1 MRLLNPMGDR
11 LSRLPARATVVYAV
25 LAAAWISTSDRAVA
39 ALNLGETAQTLKGWA
54 FVFVSSLALYTTL
67 RTLVRQIH
75 RSDPGH
81 DSLTRIP
88 NRALFTVQ
96 LDEAITRAR
105 PDGHSV
111 GVLTLGLD
119 RFRSLND
126 TLGQGSGDEALV
138 KVVERLEQ
146 MLRATDILA
155 RLGGDEFG
163 ILQHSVRHPDDI
175 AALAQRVLRS
185 ISAPFTIRGREARL
199 TVSMGITLFPSDGA
213 TAEELL
219 KNADLALTRAK
230 HEGRDTYRFF
240 VPAMDAAARERADI
254 ETGLHHA
261 LEAGEFLLH
270 YQPQIQLETGRVVG
284 VEALIRWNRPGTG
297 IVSPM
302 RFLPIAEDLG
312 LIRPIGAW
320 VLRTATTR
328 ARSWI
333 RANVSFGRISVN
345 ISFAQFRQRDLDQ
358 TIRRILSD
366 SELPAERLELE
377 LTESVLAHEAE
388 RAIELVQKLH
398 QLGVA
403 IAIDDFGTGYSS
415 LSYLRQF
422 RVDQLKID
430 RSFVAGIGQDPGAE
444 VIVRTIIGLA
454 KSLNLR
460 TLAEGV
466 ETAEQAQ
473 FLRDTGCDAVQG
485 YYYCVPLDESGLLE
499 FLRKQAAE
507 VN

>member
-54 FVFVSSLALYTTL
+54 FVLVSSLALYTTL
-67 RTLVRQIH
+67 RTLVRQTH

-81 DSLTRIP
+81 DSLTRLP
-88 NRALFTVQ
+88 NRALFTAQ
-96 LDEAITRAR
+96 LEDAITRAR

-126 TLGQGSGDEALV
+126 TLGQGSGDEALI
-138 KVVERLEQ
+138 KVVERLERV
-146 MLRATDILA
+146 LRATDILA

-163 ILQHSVRHPDDI
+163 ILQHNVRHADDI
-175 AALAQRVLRS
+175 AALAQRILRS
-185 ISAPFTIRGREARL
+185 IATPFMIRDAEARL
-199 TVSMGITLFPSDGA
+199 TASVGVALFPSDGA
-213 TAEELL
+213 TAEQLL
-219 KNADLALTRAK
+219 KNVDLALTRAK

-240 VPAMDAAARERADI
+240 VPAMDEAARERANI

-261 LEAGEFLLH
+261 LEADEFLLH
-270 YQPQIQLETGRVVG
+270 YQPQIQLATGRVIG

-302 RFLPIAEDLG
+302 RFLPVAEDLG
-312 LIRPIGAW
+312 LIRPIGTW
-320 VLRTATTR
+320 VLKTATAR
-328 ARSWI
+328 ARSWM
-333 RANVSFGRISVN
+333 RADVSFGRIAVN

-358 TIRRILSD
+358 TIGRILLD
-366 SELPAERLELE
+366 SELPAGRLELE

-388 RAIELVQKLH
+388 RAIDLVNKLH

-430 RSFVAGIGQDPGAE
+430 RSFVAGIGLDPGAE
-444 VIVRTIIGLA
+444 AIVRAIIGLA

-473 FLRDTGCDAVQG
+473 FLREANCDAVQG
-485 YYYCVPLDESGLLE
+485 YYYCVPLDERGLLE
-499 FLRKQAAE
+499 FLRKQPAP

>member
-1 MRLLNPMGDR
+1 MRLLDPMGDR
-11 LSRLPARATVVYAV
+11 YSRLPARATIIYAV
-25 LAAAWISTSDRAVA
+25 LAGAWIVASDRAVA

-54 FVFVSSLALYTTL
+54 FVLVTSLALYTTL
-67 RTLVRQIH
+67 RTLIQQIH

-81 DSLTRIP
+81 DSLTRLA
-88 NRALFTVQ
+88 NRALFTAQ
-96 LDEAITRAR
+96 LEDALTRAR

-111 GVLTLGLD
+111 GVLTVGLD

-138 KVVERLEQ
+138 QVVGRLERT
-146 MLRATDILA
+146 LRATDVLA

-163 ILQHSVRHPDDI
+163 ILQHSVRRPDDI
-175 AALAQRVLRS
+175 AALAQRILRS
-185 ISAPFTIRGREARL
+185 ISAPFTIRGAEARL
-199 TVSMGITLFPSDGA
+199 TASIGIALFPSDGT
-213 TAEELL
+213 TAEDLL

-240 VPAMDAAARERADI
+240 VPAMDEAARERADI

-261 LEAGEFLLH
+261 LEADEFLLH
-270 YQPQIQLETGRVVG
+270 YQPQIQLATGRVVG

-302 RFLPIAEDLG
+302 RFLPVAEDLG

-320 VLRTATTR
+320 VLRTATAR

-333 RANVSFGRISVN
+333 RADITFGRISVN

-358 TIRRILSD
+358 TIRKVLSD

-388 RAIELVQKLH
+388 RAIDLVQKLH

-430 RSFVAGIGQDPGAE
+430 RSFVAGIGHDPGAE
-444 VIVRTIIGLA
+444 VIVKAIIGLA

-466 ETAEQAQ
+466 ETAEQGQ
-473 FLRDTGCDAVQG
+473 FLLEAGCDSVQG
-485 YYYCVPLDESGLLE
+485 YYYSVPLNESDLLE
-499 FLRKQAAE
+499 FLRNKAAQ